1 MKYLLDT
8 ANLDKIR
15 ELCQHAFAAYS
26 GDGMM
31 GDCITPYFNRI
42 LGSCFLQMLDENEI
56 SRQEIRNIC
65 RNI

>member
-26 GDGMM
+26 DDGT
-31 GDCITPYFNRI
+31 G
-42 LGSCFLQMLDENEI
+42 L
-56 SRQEIRNIC
+56 
-65 RNI
+65 